1 MTAAIAR
8 IALRYISGALVIKG
22 LLPEDS
28 GIATDPDVLN
38 VVEVALG
45 LAIGAATRCWSSTR
59 QMRCAEPSTD

>member
-1 MTAAIAR
+1 MTAVIAR

-45 LAIGAATRCWSSTR
+45 LAIGAT
-59 QMRCAEPSTD
+59 AEAWYIIARRFGWAK